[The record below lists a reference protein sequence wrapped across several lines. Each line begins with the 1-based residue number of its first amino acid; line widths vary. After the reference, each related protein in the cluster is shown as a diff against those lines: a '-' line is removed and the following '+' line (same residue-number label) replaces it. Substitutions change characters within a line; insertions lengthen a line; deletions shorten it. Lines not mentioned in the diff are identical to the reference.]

1 VPLYQSDRANES
13 VLIMKLGCT
22 ISLKAAVLP
31 GHQLTGLVKKKKK
44 KKYLSMLEKEC
55 FWKICL
61 YEEPYFP
68 VDPQ

>member
-22 ISLKAAVLP
+22 INLKAAVLP

-44 KKYLSMLEKEC
+44 KKNIRNTLPKFGRFL
-55 FWKICL
+55 L
-61 YEEPYFP
+61 LHP
-68 VDPQ
+68 VCI